1 MNHRSLSFLIDG
13 SFLILPP
20 HPLHAFHIST
30 FCCTPSTSPLLY
42 ACTPILVA
50 CVLMGLYFSFLHF
63 TLFRCMIQSRLV
75 AGSTLSRNPS
85 PIASGFV
92 ADRFRFATRFRT
104 YLPVPNLVFLASSN
118 SGSFS
123 NRFHFMANQFWEKA
137 HIYPFRESS

>member
-1 MNHRSLSFLIDG
+1 MNHRSLPFLIDG

-85 PIASGFV
+85 PITSDFV
-92 ADRFRFATRFRT
+92 ADPFRF
-104 YLPVPNLVFLASSN
+104 YLPVPIQVFLANSN
-118 SGSFS
+118 SSSFS
-123 NRFHFMANQFWEKA
+123 NRFHFMASRFWEL
-137 HIYPFRESS
+137 SSHLSF

>member
-92 ADRFRFATRFRT
+92 ADRFRFATRFRFQFASG
-104 YLPVPNLVFLASSN
+104 LFPVLLDRPGFVT
-118 SGSFS
+118 
-123 NRFHFMANQFWEKA
+123 NRFPVSHN
-137 HIYPFRESS
+137 RTVSSFA

>member
-92 ADRFRFATRFRT
+92 ADRFQFASGLFPVLLPTGFRFCLTGRF
-104 YLPVPNLVFLASSN
+104 PVLLDR
-118 SGSFS
+118 SGFVT
-123 NRFHFMANQFWEKA
+123 NRFPVSLNRTVSGFA
-137 HIYPFRESS
+137 